1 VHFLTEM
8 TVFGVGTWLA
18 VLRSMVPASR
28 SADAP
33 FTEAHPRVDSEARE
47 RLLRSQI
54 GELGLK
60 IEGSRL
66 EPLVAE
72 LHRELE
78 AAGIDL
84 KPRVYLSDEWGCPDG
99 VPLIGVPF
107 YLADPRLS
115 SLQKEILENIEA
127 ESDAEI
133 LAYLR
138 HEAGHAFNYAYRL
151 HENEEWHQI
160 FGPYS
165 RPYLDDY
172 APNPFS
178 RSFVRHIPGWYAQ
191 KHPDEDFAET
201 FAVWLTPGVDWRREY
216 QGWGCLAKLE
226 YVERT
231 VQRVGRTPPLVPAD
245 YDEALDLAQPLARYF
260 ERFGYARQEL
270 PAYFDADLKRLFRA
284 RSGAADTQP
293 AGQFIREQRRELT
306 LAIGYWTGLGDF
318 VIRSLLEHLSERAD
332 QLELG
337 LPQRERERCV
347 CELAT
352 YATALCMNRL
362 YKGDF
367 VVK

>member
-1 VHFLTEM
+1 
-8 TVFGVGTWLA
+8 
-18 VLRSMVPASR
+18 MVIARR

-33 FTEAHPRVDSEARE
+33 FAEPRARPGSEDRE
-47 RLLRSQI
+47 RLLRSKI
-54 GELGLK
+54 SELGLSV
-60 IEGSRL
+60 EGSRL

-72 LHRELE
+72 LYRELA

-107 YLADPRLS
+107 YLADPELS
-115 SLQKEILENIEA
+115 SLQKELLESIEA
-127 ESDAEI
+127 ETDEEI

-151 HENEEWHQI
+151 HESEEWHRV

-165 RPYLDDY
+165 RPYLEDY
-172 APNPFS
+172 VPHPFS

-201 FAVWLTPGVDWRREY
+201 FAVWLTPSIDWRREY
-216 QGWGCLAKLE
+216 DGWGCLHKLE
-226 YVERT
+226 YVERI
-231 VQRVGRTPPLVPAD
+231 VQQVGRTPPLVPVQ
-245 YDEALDLAQPLARYF
+245 YDEARDLAQPLSQYF
-260 ERFGYARQEL
+260 ERFGYTREEL

-284 RSGAADTQP
+284 PTSLGSDAEPAAD
-293 AGQFIREQRRELT
+293 FIRKERRSLT
-306 LAIGYWTGLGDF
+306 ASISYWTGLGESA
-318 VIRSLLEHLSERAD
+318 IRSLLEHLAERAE
-332 QLELG
+332 QLEL
-337 LPQRERERCV
+337 RVAASERPRSV
-347 CELAT
+347 TELAT
-352 YATALCMNRL
+352 YVTALCMNRL